1 MEIFLNKRAML
12 RLRLSVADAVDDGEI
27 DALREDLV
35 SVFSD
40 DVVEEIERRID
51 SGDFY
56 DFISAILD
64 EWSGED
70 LDELMELLETQLTDA
85 NVDLKYTALEKDD
98 SADSNDSNDSNDDG
112 EDEED
117 EEELVTE
124 DDDDD

>member
-1 MEIFLNKRAML
+1 MEIFLNKRAMQ
-12 RLRLSVADAVDDGEI
+12 RLQLSVADAVEDGEI

-40 DVVEEIERRID
+40 DDIEEMERRID

-56 DFISAILD
+56 DFISEILD

-85 NVDLKYTALEKDD
+85 NVELKYTALEKDD
-98 SADSNDSNDSNDDG
+98 SADSQNDDE
-112 EDEED
+112 EDDED
-117 EEELVTE
+117 EEELVVE
-124 DDDDD
+124 DDDDDD